1 MSDTVK
7 KEEILRKVIEKAWNN
22 GWIWEYDAKKVR
34 GEHWLEVLQ
43 HTLVDAL
50 ITPDLSSWIFS
61 HDFAKAFWGSEM
73 ICTCVD
79 TDDYISEPPDEYCT
93 HCMVDPNLEEWQY
106 HLQQMVLEE
115 DPVKYLEKFL

>member
-22 GWIWEYDAKKVR
+22 GWRWEYDAKEVR

-61 HDFAKAFWGSEM
+61 HDFAKAFWGEAKRCGKCSTWGV
-73 ICTCVD
+73 CGHD
-79 TDDYISEPPDEYCT
+79 N
-93 HCMVDPNLEEWQY
+93 HGKGWQY
-106 HLQQMVLEE
+106 HLQQMVLKE
-115 DPVKYLEKFL
+115 DPISYLERFL